1 MENAQKSVSNFKNT
15 EETVFPVSPIKFL
28 VFHSITATDTAMDTD
43 IECGLLGQPISFD
56 EEAKLAF
63 YSGLMCNNT
72 EIFVGDCVQLEID
85 ADTDYQQGRHI
96 VSDTTDT
103 AAVGSTAYGQVL
115 AIFASKDIVSSADMS
130 QGEMVEIRWF
140 HTAAELESLF
150 FGKKK
155 RQ

>member
-1 MENAQKSVSNFKNT
+1 M
-15 EETVFPVSPIKFL
+15 
-28 VFHSITATDTAMDTD
+28 D
-43 IECGLLGQPISFD
+43 IECGLLGQAISFD

-63 YSGLMCNNT
+63 YSGLICNNT

-85 ADTDYQQGRHI
+85 TDNDSQQGRQL
-96 VSDTTDT
+96 VAPNTTDT
-103 AAVGSTAYGQVL
+103 DAIVSTAYGQVL
-115 AIFASKDIVSSADMS
+115 AIYAPKEIISSADLS

-140 HTAAELESLF
+140 HTAAELENQF